1 MKVRII
7 GVGQMVQGGGVDQG
21 HLPAD
26 QPLFEQE
33 QQGAVLRSL
42 SASPSLPPNSD
53 SSESGMLSR
62 LGDLLFYTVA
72 EGQERIPIHK
82 FTTVSSPPPAQ
93 DTSPLGSLETGK
105 RKVGQVQGS

>member
-7 GVGQMVQGGGVDQG
+7 GVDQMVQGGGVDQG

-26 QPLFEQE
+26 QPLFKKE
-33 QQGAVLRSL
+33 QGAVLRSL
-42 SASPSLPPNSD
+42 SASPSLLPNSD

>member
-7 GVGQMVQGGGVDQG
+7 GVDQMVQGGGVDQG

-26 QPLFEQE
+26 QPLFKKE
-33 QQGAVLRSL
+33 QGAVLRSL
-42 SASPSLPPNSD
+42 SASPSL
-53 SSESGMLSR
+53 L
-62 LGDLLFYTVA
+62 
-72 EGQERIPIHK
+72 PIHK

>member
-7 GVGQMVQGGGVDQG
+7 GVDQMVQGGGVAQG
-21 HLPAD
+21 QLPAD
-26 QPLFEQE
+26 RPLCKEE
-33 QQGAVLRSL
+33 QGAVLRSL
-42 SASPSLPPNSD
+42 SASPSPPPNSG

-105 RKVGQVQGS
+105 RKGGQVQGS